1 MNSCIY
7 QGQAIHA
14 RYHPVANGFNFKLFM
29 MYLDLEELDEV
40 FQGRWFWS
48 TKHFNLA
55 YLRRKDHFGDPTISL
70 DQSVRNLVAKETG
83 SPCQGPIRMLT
94 HLRYLGYCFNPATLY
109 YCYDQGGKELEAI
122 VVEIH
127 NTPWGEVFCYVL
139 DQKMEEREGTTRI
152 YSFDKDFHVS
162 PFMDM
167 NISYTWKFGEPGK
180 ELQVLMMDFHD
191 EEKLFEAK
199 LILNRRDLNPKNL
212 AAVLTCHPL
221 MTFKVT
227 AGIYWQALRLWQ
239 KGCPFYTHPTKRE
252 QTED

>member
-7 QGQAIHA
+7 QGEVRHA
-14 RYHPVANGFNFKLFM
+14 RYQPVANGFTFKLFM
-29 MYLDLEELDEV
+29 MYIDLKELDEV

-55 YLRRKDHFGDPTISL
+55 YLRRKDHFGDSTISL
-70 DQSVRNLVAKETG
+70 DQSVRNLVEKETG
-83 SPCQGPIRMLT
+83 SPCHGPIRMLT

-109 YCYDQGGKELEAI
+109 YCYDQSGKELETI

-139 DQKMEEREGTTRI
+139 DNKKAERQGTTRT

-167 NISYTWKFGEPGK
+167 DVSYTWKFGEPDK
-180 ELQVLMMDFHD
+180 KLQLSMMDFHD
-191 EEKLFEAK
+191 EENLFEAE
-199 LILNRRDLNPKNL
+199 LLLTRREINSKNL
-212 AAVLTCHPL
+212 AAILTFHPL

-227 AGIYWQALRLWQ
+227 AGIYWQALRLWK
-239 KGCPFYTHPTKRE
+239 KGCPFYTHPIKRE
-252 QTED
+252 QTKE